1 MLKATAQPPGSLS
14 KGINRNVVAL
24 GIVSLLTDAS
34 TEMILPVLPLFLVG
48 VLRASAAGV
57 GVIEGVAECTAT
69 VLRLGS
75 GWLSDRTQ
83 ARGPLMLLGYSISG
97 VAKGALALAGSWGA
111 VLGLRFADRVGKG
124 IRNPPR
130 DAVIADSVEPDALG
144 RAFGF
149 HRALDTLGAA
159 IGPLIAFA
167 MLSAFPGDFRRIF
180 AWSVLPAALSVLV
193 IVFAVRVPKSVAPAA
208 PQRAAP
214 TSGDPGAAFRR
225 FVVSAGLFSLA
236 NSSTAFLLLRA
247 RGAGFSDRAIP
258 LVYLLY
264 NLVYALLSWPVGAL
278 SDRIG
283 RRGILIAA
291 YLLFAG
297 VYALLAASATHAA
310 VIGGFALL
318 GVHSALLEGSQRS
331 MIADLVPQ
339 GRRAT
344 AYGIYYAV
352 VGIALLPASI
362 LAGALW
368 DRFGAPVA
376 LGIDA
381 GLALFAALLFALL
394 LPPHLER
401 AATAGPT

>member
-1 MLKATAQPPGSLS
+1 MPKATAQPPVSLS

-48 VLRASAAGV
+48 VLHASAAGV

-75 GWLSDRTQ
+75 GWLSDRTG
-83 ARGPLMLLGYSISG
+83 ARGPLMLLGYGISG
-97 VAKGALALAGSWGA
+97 VAKGALAVAGSWGA

-144 RAFGF
+144 RGFGF

-180 AWSVLPAALSVLV
+180 AWSVLPATLSVLV
-193 IVFAVRVPKSVAPAA
+193 IVFAVRVPKSVAPAT
-208 PQRAAP
+208 PQRPAP
-214 TSGDPGAAFRR
+214 TAGDPGAAFRR
-225 FVVSAGLFSLA
+225 FVLSAGLFSLA

-278 SDRIG
+278 SDRMG

-297 VYALLAASATHAA
+297 VYALLAASTTHVA

-368 DRFGAPVA
+368 DRFGAAVA

-381 GLALFAALLFALL
+381 GLALLAALLFALL
-394 LPPHLER
+394 LPPRLER